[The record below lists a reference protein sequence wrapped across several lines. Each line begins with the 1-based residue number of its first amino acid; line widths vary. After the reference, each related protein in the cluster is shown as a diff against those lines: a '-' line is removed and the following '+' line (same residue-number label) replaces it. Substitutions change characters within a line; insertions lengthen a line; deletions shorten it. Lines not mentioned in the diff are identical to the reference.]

1 MIIQKNI
8 IRPQIINKSIAYY
21 IALPLTWL
29 TSKLREHN
37 NKFIKREF
45 WDECVDAHDII
56 RFIDEAVNKD
66 FDSKKKA
73 VNLKK

>member
-1 MIIQKNI
+1 
-8 IRPQIINKSIAYY
+8 
-21 IALPLTWL
+21 LTWL
-29 TSKLREHN
+29 AGKIRERN
-37 NKFIKREF
+37 NKFLKRDF

-73 VNLKK
+73 VKSKKNNAAL